1 MFSRLL
7 SGDVYNHIVNATI
20 NYGLA
25 GGAIGGSIYGAYIFT
40 DPRRGEPRIRDAI
53 FGSIAGGAI
62 GCGVGGLAVIAHPIL
77 LLSPLALGPYY
88 YNKSKTNSELM

>member
-7 SGDVYNHIVNATI
+7 SGDVYNRIVNATI

-53 FGSIAGGAI
+53 FGSIAGGAV
-62 GCGVGGLAVIAHPIL
+62 GCGVGGLAVFVHPL
-77 LLSPLALGPYY
+77 LVLSPLALGPYY
-88 YNKSKTNSELM
+88 YNKSKTNTEMT